1 MEEENSAYSVCIS
14 GVRHKTGPKV
24 PFYRMTNTE
33 EQNFSLKIHLK
44 VSIFLQGKKS
54 TINKLQYSEF
64 A

>member
-14 GVRHKTGPKV
+14 GVRYKTGPKV

-44 VSIFLQGKKS
+44 VSIFLQGKK
-54 TINKLQYSEF
+54 KYYK
-64 A
+64 

>member
-1 MEEENSAYSVCIS
+1 MEEENSAHSVCIS

-44 VSIFLQGKKS
+44 VSIFLKGKK
-54 TINKLQYSEF
+54 KYYK
-64 A
+64 